1 VQTVTGCTLGH
12 RSLKYADY
20 GRFAATFVNLSTGR
34 AVRATV
40 KEHFSNEDTIE
51 ATLAKLARVP
61 DSELI
66 TMEEVVV
73 DIPEEDM
80 PGSPRRAVVCAVCG
94 ERVVDGREVMD
105 GERALCRACAGESY
119 YRPVGK

>member
-1 VQTVTGCTLGH
+1 
-12 RSLKYADY
+12 
-20 GRFAATFVNLSTGR
+20 
-34 AVRATV
+34 
-40 KEHFSNEDTIE
+40 
-51 ATLAKLARVP
+51 
-61 DSELI
+61 
-66 TMEEVVV
+66 MEEVVV

-119 YRPVGK
+119 YRPAGK